1 MGTPQDFSTVHTRA
15 KDFVKL
21 LCDGIVLSVSPFIP
35 SSSFVSSDS
44 GRPPTS
50 DVFEE
55 MNHDSFD
62 SLF

>member
-21 LCDGIVLSVSPFIP
+21 LCDGIVLSVSPLIP
-35 SSSFVSSDS
+35 SSSFVTSDS

-55 MNHDSFD
+55 MNHYSFD

>member
-1 MGTPQDFSTVHTRA
+1 MGTPQDFSTVRARA
-15 KDFVKL
+15 KDFVQL
-21 LCDGIVLSVSPFIP
+21 LCDGVVLSVAPLIP
-35 SSSFVSSDS
+35 SSSFVTSDS

-55 MNHDSFD
+55 MNHYSFD